1 MPPRV
6 CYHVQFADLTSFTC
20 IYTILLFIFSPHSTP
35 LHFTTKSNTNISN
48 FTSNNRFGYSEDPK
62 LRMECLEIDSS
73 LSSSCK
79 PCNPES
85 ESSSSSS
92 SSLADQ
98 PLMVISSSSHKRRAG
113 RKKFKETRHPV
124 FRGVRQRRGN
134 KWVSEIR
141 EPCKKTRIWLG
152 TFLSP
157 EMAARAYDVAVLA
170 LRGKSAALNFPD
182 SASVLPR
189 AKSCSPKDIQFAAFA
204 AAEAFKPSTNIGH
217 QPVGRSS
224 PSQVSDENDEGKR
237 GLDRSWDFE
246 ITDGN
251 EKYEFMDE
259 EALFNMPGLLDSMA
273 EGLLLTSP
281 ALQTHVYDWDDDIL
295 STVNIDLWGHY

>member
-1 MPPRV
+1 
-6 CYHVQFADLTSFTC
+6 
-20 IYTILLFIFSPHSTP
+20 
-35 LHFTTKSNTNISN
+35 
-48 FTSNNRFGYSEDPK
+48 
-62 LRMECLEIDSS
+62 MEYLEIDSS
-73 LSSSCK
+73 LYCSCK
-79 PCNPES
+79 PCIPES

-92 SSLADQ
+92 DQ
-98 PLMVISSSSHKRRAG
+98 PLMAVSSSHKRRAG

-141 EPCKKTRIWLG
+141 EPCKKSRIWLG

-170 LRGKSAALNFPD
+170 LRGKSAALNFQD

-189 AKSCSPKDIQFAAFA
+189 AKSCSPKDIQIAAFA
-204 AAEAFKPSTNIGH
+204 AAEAFKPTTTSIIGH
-217 QPVGRSS
+217 QPEPRSS
-224 PSQVSDENDEGKR
+224 PSRVSNENDEGR
-237 GLDRSWDFE
+237 RVLDHSWDLE

-251 EKYEFMDE
+251 DNYEFMDE
-259 EALFNMPGLLDSMA
+259 EALFNMPGLLHSMA

-281 ALQTHVYDWDDDIL
+281 ALQTHVYDWDDDTL
-295 STVNIDLWGHY
+295 STVNVDLWGHYL